1 MRVWQYIQ
9 GERIRDRVGLD
20 LSKRINMPKTFTK
33 RNKRHGEVKKKIK
46 VTTRIDLD
54 VVWQPVITI
63 VVWLYVLE

>member
-1 MRVWQYIQ
+1 
-9 GERIRDRVGLD
+9 
-20 LSKRINMPKTFTK
+20 MPKTFTE